1 MKQPKTNLVIF
12 MLIFLVLFFTEKTP
26 ASNDELP
33 NDLTEL
39 SIEELADLEVTSVSK
54 KPQKISRSAA
64 AIFVITGEEIRR
76 SGVTSI
82 PEALRMVPGLNV
94 AKIDTNKWAVS
105 SRGFNGT
112 YANKLLVLIDGRT
125 IYSSFYS
132 GVFWSS
138 HNTLL
143 EDIDRIEVI
152 RGPGAS
158 LWGANAVNGIINIIT
173 KHTRNTK
180 GGLIST
186 GFGTEERGFIN
197 TRYGDDI
204 GDRGAYRIYAK
215 AFTRD
220 ESVDMNDSPAGD
232 DWYSLQ
238 AGFRTDQALSD
249 RNDFTLQGDIFLTDY
264 NEKSIFPSYDPPFYS
279 DTRVTQNPFSGG
291 NILGRWQHMF
301 SHQSDL
307 ALQIYYD
314 NIEVTGYELIWQ
326 ANTFDTDFQHRF
338 SFGQRQEIIWGLGYR
353 YSKDNIQP
361 SDFITLDPESRAHHL
376 FSFFLQDEIAII
388 KDHLILTLGSKIEH
402 NSYTGFENQPNAR
415 ILWTPDDSHTFW
427 ATVSRATRSPS
438 RVENDMH
445 TLLAV
450 IPPMT
455 ILNPYPY
462 PATLTFLGN
471 EDTESENL
479 VAHEL
484 GYRVQTNF
492 HLMFDVTA
500 FYNLYDDLL
509 NSSPTQI
516 SIETSPMRIVIPS
529 EFNNFMEGET
539 RGYEIAAR
547 WKPIDPLRLQAAYTY
562 LDVDLKLKKGAPL
575 DANLENHN
583 TSPSHQL
590 TFSTSMN
597 LPWNL
602 ESDVWLRYIDDIL
615 DSNVESYTTMDVRIG
630 WEPFNTLCVTLVGRN
645 LLEQSHL
652 EFIER
657 TGRVPH
663 IQVERSVY
671 ASVMW
676 KF

>member
-12 MLIFLVLFFTEKTP
+12 MLIFLVLFCTEKTP
-26 ASNDELP
+26 AAEDELP

-64 AIFVITGEEIRR
+64 AIFVITGEDIRR

-94 AKIDTNKWAVS
+94 AKIDANKWAVS

-132 GVFWSS
+132 GVLWSS
-138 HNTLL
+138 DDTLL

-173 KHTRNTK
+173 KHTRDTK

-197 TRYGDDI
+197 ARYGDGI
-204 GDRGAYRIYAK
+204 GDKGAYRIYAK
-215 AFTRD
+215 AFGRD
-220 ESVDMNDSPAGD
+220 ESADINGTPTGD
-232 DWYSLQ
+232 DWYKLQ
-238 AGFRTDQALSD
+238 AGFRTDQSLSD
-249 RNDFTLQGDIFLTDY
+249 RNDITLQGDIYQAESYENST
-264 NEKSIFPSYDPPFYS
+264 FPSYDPPFFS
-279 DTRVTQNPFSGG
+279 DTHTTQNPLSGG
-291 NILGRWQHMF
+291 NILGRWQHRL

-307 ALQIYYD
+307 VLQIYYD
-314 NIEVTGYELIWQ
+314 STELTGSELSWQ
-326 ANTFDTDFQHRF
+326 ADTLDTDFQHTF
-338 SFGQRQEIIWGLGYR
+338 SFGHRQEIIWGMGYR
-353 YSKDNIQP
+353 YSKDNFQP
-361 SDFITLDPESRAHHL
+361 STSISLDPKSQTHHL
-376 FSFFLQDEIAII
+376 FNLFVQDEITII
-388 KDHLILTLGSKIEH
+388 KNHLLLTLGSKTEH
-402 NSYTGFENQPNAR
+402 NSDTGYENQPNAR

-427 ATVSRATRSPS
+427 AAVSRATRSPS
-438 RVENDMH
+438 RVENDME

-450 IPPMT
+450 IPPLT
-455 ILNPYPY
+455 DLNPTPY
-462 PATLTFLGN
+462 PTALIFLGN
-471 EDTESENL
+471 ENAESENL
-479 VAHEL
+479 VAHEI

-492 HLMFDVTA
+492 HLMFDITA
-500 FYNLYDDLL
+500 FYNLYDDLI
-509 NSSPTQI
+509 NSMPKQI
-516 SIETSPMRIVIPS
+516 SFESSLMRIIAPF
-529 EFNNFMEGET
+529 EIRNLMEGET
-539 RGYEIAAR
+539 RGYEISAK
-547 WKPIDPLRLQAAYTY
+547 WKPTDTLRLQAAYTY

-575 DANLENHN
+575 DTNLENHN
-583 TSPSHQL
+583 SSPNHQ
-590 TFSTSMN
+590 FAFGTSMN

-602 ESDVWLRYIDDIL
+602 ESDIWLRYVDDIL
-615 DSNVESYTTMDVRIG
+615 DGNVESYTTTDVRLS
-630 WEPFNTLCVTLVGRN
+630 WEPVNTLCVTLVGQN
-645 LLEQSHL
+645 LLEQHHL

-663 IQVERSVY
+663 TEMERSVY
-671 ASVMW
+671 AGIIW